1 MQITPLGPTG
11 AEVTGIDLSAAIDE
25 ETAQQLNAALVK
37 HVALVFRDQ
46 DFNVPKYLTAGG
58 VFGEPQMEPFYNK
71 YGHPEDQHV
80 TLVSNQEHDDE
91 GNLVLH
97 GRVWHTDDCDAP
109 APPNY
114 TVLYAV
120 TIPEKCGDTGILNT
134 RDGYA
139 SLPADMRAKLD
150 QMKMETVVSQGRAR
164 LQDSTK
170 KHVYDDKTRF
180 AKGGLHPLV
189 RTHPE
194 AGTQALYFHGLKSDT
209 IQGMTP
215 EETKAL
221 LLDILAR
228 IDKPAFVYRHKW
240 RIGDML
246 IWDNRQALHQ
256 AFFDYDMSQLRL
268 LHRLTLKGTA
278 PFGPAMPLGR
288 EHSREADNTV
298 A

>member
-1 MQITPLGPTG
+1 MRITPLGPTG
-11 AEVTGIDLSAAIDE
+11 AEVTGIDLGKALDDD
-25 ETAQQLNAALVK
+25 TKKRLNAALVE

-46 DFNVPKYLTAGG
+46 SLAPSQYIEAGR

-71 YGHPEDQHV
+71 YGHPEDERI
-80 TLVSNQEHDDE
+80 TLVSNQEFDDE
-91 GNLVLH
+91 GNRVLH

-120 TIPEKCGDTGILNT
+120 DIGEECGDTGILNT

-139 SLPADMRAKLD
+139 SLPADMRARLD
-150 QMKMETVVSQGRAR
+150 QMKMETVISHGRAR
-164 LQDSTK
+164 LKDSTK

-194 AGTQALYFHGLKSDT
+194 AGTNALYFHGLKSDT

-215 EETKAL
+215 EDTKKL

-228 IDKPAFVYRHKW
+228 IDKPEFVYRHQW
-240 RIGDML
+240 RPGDML

-268 LHRLTLKGTA
+268 LHRLTLAGTP
-278 PFGPAMPLGR
+278 PFGPAMPK
-288 EHSREADNTV
+288 STTKTI
-298 A
+298 